1 MMMKTDNFEYLS
13 KVFKG
18 LSVERKDNV
27 LNTARAL
34 LKIQDGNAGI
44 TSVNNAVLTDEG
56 KKPPFLSDIISVC

>member
-1 MMMKTDNFEYLS
+1 MMKTDNFEYLS